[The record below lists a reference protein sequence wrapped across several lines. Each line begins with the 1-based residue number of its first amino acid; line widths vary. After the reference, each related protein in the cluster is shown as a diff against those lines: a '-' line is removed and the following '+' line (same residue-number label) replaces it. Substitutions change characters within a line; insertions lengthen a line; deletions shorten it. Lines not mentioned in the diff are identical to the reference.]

1 MIKLTDELRKQIE
14 ESGGKI
20 INLTSEE
27 FFTALKDA
35 KLLTNNNKQTTK
47 SWQLTIGTV
56 EQ

>member
-14 ESGGKI
+14 ERGGKI

-47 SWQLTIGTV
+47 S
-56 EQ
+56 

>member
-35 KLLTNNNKQTTK
+35 KPLTHNIKQNIK
-47 SWQLTIGTV
+47 S
-56 EQ
+56 